1 MSTHVYPPSFQVC
14 DFFWLENK
22 RNGCVI
28 FFSVMIEFKNPPPP
42 GNINFIKWWTIKK
55 FNDVHMNWQ
64 GPTHLLVCLE
74 ESFGAAKHDKNG
86 FNCIYLIHII
96 GKTQE
101 CWFLFDFCW
110 GNFFNKNKFT
120 ETTGIPCL
128 LHNLHYH
135 R

>member
-1 MSTHVYPPSFQVC
+1 
-14 DFFWLENK
+14 
-22 RNGCVI
+22 
-28 FFSVMIEFKNPPPP
+28 MIEFKNPPPP

-96 GKTQE
+96 GKKQE